1 MAENGITY
9 FKYDKNLYGGDETKY
24 CSLTGDKV
32 DSNFYFLR
40 RMDISTGYFDSGA
53 TLHLITIGD
62 DDISISGLSDI
73 LPFTDL
79 VFSGSSYDAEN
90 GVLDLIINDRILTL
104 SGFSVCNC
112 EKLESSISGLTCRI
126 ETLEGISEDYLEF
139 KAKIEGITSGGSESV
154 ESLMIKLQTL
164 SGSTSIIRT
173 DLNSLSAFT
182 IGVNE
187 QVKKNTD
194 ACTNDIADLKKDLTD
209 EKNRAEGVEKKL
221 SNELTEVSNN
231 VSEQNKQIETI
242 SSNVSETMGLAK
254 SALEEVRAHEID
266 DLVLEDNILKLSFND
281 PEHKHTSVGVSLENY
296 ISLPDGETIVKNE
309 DNSLSVVL
317 NKETGAVSYEKYNEL
332 LEKYNELEK
341 EFETYKNQEVY
352 YAGTFTEYH
361 YEAESVLQK
370 KYEAYFDETNKQFSF
385 ESEYGNTLLFALPY
399 GMKLSSVKTGDT
411 TVEPMKISESINRFD
426 GKSYTVYAIS
436 LGEDSSKWGSK
447 YVVKV
452 NY

>member
-9 FKYDKNLYGGDETKY
+9 FKYDKNLYGKDETKG
-24 CSLTGDKV
+24 CSLTGGEV
-32 DSNFYFLR
+32 DSNFNFLR
-40 RMDISTGYFDSGA
+40 RVDISTGYFDSGA
-53 TLHLITIGD
+53 TLHLITVGD
-62 DDISISGLSDI
+62 DDIAISGLSDI

-90 GVLDLIINDRILTL
+90 GVLELSINDRILTL

-112 EKLESSISGLTCRI
+112 EKLESGITDLGCRV

-194 ACTNDIADLKKDLTD
+194 ACTNDIADLKKGLTD
-209 EKNRAEGVEKKL
+209 EKNRAEDAEEKL
-221 SNELTEVSNN
+221 SNGLSEVSTI

-281 PEHKHTSVGVSLENY
+281 PEHKHTSPGVSLENY
-296 ISLPDGETIVKNE
+296 ISLPDGKTIVKNE
-309 DNSLSVVL
+309 NSSLSVVL
-317 NKETGAVSYEKYNEL
+317 DKENGAVSYEKYNEL

-341 EFETYKNQEVY
+341 EFETYKSQEVY
-352 YAGTFTEYH
+352 YAGTFTTGH
-361 YEAESVLQK
+361 YGNESVLQK
-370 KYEAYFDETNKQFSF
+370 KYEVYFDKNNSQFSF
-385 ESEYGNTLLFALPY
+385 EAENGNILLFALPSV
-399 GMKLSSVKTGDT
+399 KEVVSVKTGDT
-411 TVEPMKISESINRFD
+411 GVTYEKNEEIARFD
-426 GKSYTVYAIS
+426 GTSYSVYTIS
-436 LGEDSSKWGSK
+436 VRDNTGWGCST
-447 YVVKV
+447 YMVKLK
-452 NY
+452 